1 MEYLEI
7 CLHDGRVY
15 SVGRNDVASI
25 KSMDKVFRVRFKRGG
40 CANIGRDLVKV
51 FSTDSD
57 DVVDD
62 KRSKAKRTP
71 RASKVD

>member
-7 CLHDGRVY
+7 ILHDGRVY

-25 KSMDKVFRVRFKRGG
+25 KSMDKVYRVRFHRGG
-40 CANIGRDLVKV
+40 CANIGRDLVRS

-57 DVVDD
+57 EVVIEKSRKRKNRD
-62 KRSKAKRTP
+62 KG
-71 RASKVD
+71 